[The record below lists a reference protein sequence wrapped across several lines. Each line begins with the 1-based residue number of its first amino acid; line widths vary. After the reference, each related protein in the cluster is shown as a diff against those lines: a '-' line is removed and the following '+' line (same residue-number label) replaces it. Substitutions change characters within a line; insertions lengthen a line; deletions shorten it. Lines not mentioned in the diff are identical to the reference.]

1 MPGASRSQN
10 RLSSSLLTK
19 VGSRSSHVIL
29 DIGNYFHNR
38 ILRWAGHVARMPMDL
53 APQQL
58 VTGWIS
64 HSRTRTNTNPNGT
77 ENQCCGQKWEC
88 ACVAQT
94 KQVWNDSGGEGA
106 HGHTCDVAS
115 PTKNPIMKVTV
126 DVKNAQ
132 TTEDTPRTR

>member
-1 MPGASRSQN
+1 MKSKAAQTKPGKLIIELVLELIQTKWHRS
-10 RLSSSLLTK
+10 
-19 VGSRSSHVIL
+19 
-29 DIGNYFHNR
+29 
-38 ILRWAGHVARMPMDL
+38 
-53 APQQL
+53 
-58 VTGWIS
+58 
-64 HSRTRTNTNPNGT
+64 
-77 ENQCCGQKWEC
+77 QCCGQKREC
-88 ACVAQT
+88 ARVAQT